1 MLSSLRLRGGASMA
15 ITGRTFT
22 VDARP
27 EAVSFGADSTAVL
40 VIDMQNDF
48 GSPGGMFHRAGIDV
62 APIRQAL
69 APTARVLSAARRSG
83 LPVVYLAMQHRADLA
98 DMGDRLA
105 PHRIKHAPL
114 NVGAPETSPEGGEGR
129 VLVAGG
135 WGTAIVPEL
144 TPEPGD
150 IVVPKHRFSGF
161 FQTPLDGILRG
172 KGIRSLVVTG
182 CTTSVCVDS
191 TIRDAMFR
199 DYRCLL
205 LEDCTGEPIGAGNE
219 RSNHEASLLTIE
231 LLMGWVSR
239 SDLFI
244 AAID

>member
-1 MLSSLRLRGGASMA
+1 MSGETRV
-15 ITGRTFT
+15 IT

-27 EAVSFGADSTAVL
+27 EAVSLDADSTAVL

-48 GSPGGMFHRAGIDV
+48 GSEGGMFHRAGIDI
-62 APIRQAL
+62 APIRQAV
-69 APTARVLSAARRSG
+69 APTARVLAAARRKG
-83 LPVVYLAMQHRADLA
+83 LPIVYLVMQHREDLA
-98 DMGDRLA
+98 DLGDALA

-114 NVGAPETSPEGGEGR
+114 NVGAPAISPTGAVGR

-135 WGTAIVPEL
+135 WGTEILPEL
-144 TPEPGD
+144 APESGD
-150 IVVPKHRFSGF
+150 LVVPKHRYSGF
-161 FQTPLDGILRG
+161 FETPLDGILRG
-172 KGIRSLVVTG
+172 KGIRTLVVTG

-219 RSNHEASLLTIE
+219 RGNHDASLLTIE
-231 LLMGWVSR
+231 LLMGWVSQSGR
-239 SDLFI
+239 FI